1 MRPSFVPLRFNLVDP
16 HVHHDIKRTLQTML
30 EQLEWCQKALCN
42 FLEEKRA
49 KFPRFYFIGDD
60 DLLEIL
66 GQAQNPAV
74 IQAHLK
80 KLFQGTTT
88 VRFNKTM
95 TKIQSMVSAAGEV
108 VDLDHAVATSDRV
121 EDWLSAFADEMK
133 STLASLLAS
142 YLLSLT
148 KTGEVN
154 FEMYPSQVMC
164 IGELVQFTDSVE
176 ASIGNGF
183 TDLLIKVKSQ
193 LAALTNQDLS
203 AMPVV
208 QIKVKALVMDLVHN
222 LGILEHLDSARCC
235 HVHDWAWHKQLRYYV
250 RNMKYIAANVC
261 MSDGAFLYTYEYQG
275 NAAKLV
281 HTPLT
286 DRCYLTLVQGMHM
299 GFGGNPYGPA
309 GTGKTESVKA
319 LGNAFGRQV
328 LVFNCFDESHQ
339 LLTNR
344 GFMFLNEIEAL
355 HSSGL
360 LFATYE
366 WSSKKLLYAG
376 LTHLVKTRDTN
387 REMVE
392 FICPNEAST
401 SSGEEWWG
409 NGISLVVTPDHNMV
423 VQDSLLERETLR
435 AEPFASRM
443 QQPEWYVKKSA
454 VELSRSH
461 TRLQFLTCA
470 REGID
475 VPKNSSLAQYID
487 AKLKSLRIDPRKENR
502 VVAFLEFYGFW
513 HDNSFVIFR
522 ENKKACA
529 LCSYAC
535 KQTEMEFLKKR
546 LTLLEVAFHIIV
558 IGRGW
563 HIYID
568 DLHYL
573 SCFVVKLGRCCQQN
587 QIVGHCQVTDSGELS
602 QVEQN
607 KTLRTSSK
615 YTDMKACACR
625 TSDGDDA
632 RCIGVYFSLFVG
644 DVHCSQV
651 RLIFSRC
658 QLPSDLEGQMLDLV
672 GQSLQDLMPK
682 YISMPLVCYPFA
694 IRTRGWNNFS
704 RMASFLSNEDAGP
717 SQRLL
722 INVNN
727 TQTCAYNRERFVE
740 KKTNKPGEIR
750 PGLLL
755 RQLPCWV
762 FHLTRS
768 KARAVLTGICVAYG
782 HHCGTQSSIQ
792 VVGDRIRDQLVCL
805 ALHAGWSAHFTYD
818 GCHSRESH
826 PPSSDTWCVIY
837 LTDMCCLDA
846 TIHTRSSEHSL
857 TTTDHARRNG
867 LAIPSKVRTI
877 KYTGQTWC
885 VNVPKYH
892 FVVVRRARRD
902 AQGRVVLASV
912 PTIQGNCDEGI
923 DFHSMGR
930 IFIGLVKCGAW
941 GCFDEFNRLKE
952 DQLSAISQQIQ
963 VIQDAIK
970 ARAPVVSLVG
980 REINVDFNAGIFVT
994 LNPAG
999 KDYGGRSQIPD
1010 NLKALFRPVA
1020 MGRPDNELIA
1030 EVYLQ
1035 TEGFTQA
1042 RGLSKKIVSLFM
1054 LSKQLL
1060 SRQRHYDWGLRA
1072 LKAVLNTGGK
1082 LLVQARGEA
1091 QVSVGMEAEL
1101 LIKAVR
1107 INTLSKLTFSDT
1119 SCFLS
1124 LIGDIFP
1131 GAESS
1136 DVAGGELEVAIRKVM
1151 QSKPFSLTL
1160 DETQICKMLQ
1170 LKEALDQRMGCV
1182 VVGPSGCGK
1191 STVWRVLK
1199 AALIEGGQAVQVHV
1213 MNPKSMP
1220 RQQLLGEMDMDT
1232 REWTDGVLT
1241 DAARNVVKAPAE
1253 VRSWIVCDGDVDP
1266 EWIESL
1272 NSVLDDNHLLTLPSG
1287 ERISFGGNVNFLF
1300 ETHDLRFAS
1309 PATISRMG
1317 MIFLADEDTNKKR
1330 LVSKWLLSQDNAN
1343 RSHLAGWL
1351 EDIFY
1356 KALDYLVRMRSF
1368 VVETTLVGTILNGLS
1383 SISGVS
1389 TKLSFVVGLIR
1400 GLGGNL
1406 SASDRSCFA
1415 KEVFAWARERPPDH
1429 SAPLDCDVDI
1439 SGEKLFSY
1447 SSQFGGVSEDAG
1459 KEPNSKERTLKSVIE
1474 TPLTQRTMAQL
1485 KPWIEAAE
1493 PFIIVGNEG
1502 CGKEL
1507 MIRHAFAQRRK
1518 FVVTIIN
1525 CSAQTKVA
1533 HVIAKIQ
1540 QCCSLFSASDGR
1552 VYRPRDCERLIL
1564 YLKNLN
1570 LPKPDIYGTCML
1582 VAFLQQLVTFGGF
1595 YDANLEFLR
1604 IEGVQIVASINPA
1617 TTIGRHPL
1625 STRFTAI
1632 VRIYYLDYPE
1642 THELSTIYEKLLVIA
1657 FRRVIAEGGAEV
1669 ASNLAKFMKL
1679 EERTKLATTLVEIYE
1694 KIKATFLVDDARH
1707 YLFTPR
1713 DLSAWVKNLSQYDLG
1728 GEDLL
1733 DVISYE
1739 GSRIFRDRMVDEE
1752 SETKLD
1758 SIVRTILR
1766 SKFHFVPSL
1775 TDIHFTTMGLAAIG
1789 GHTKYSKQQRSE
1801 SSGTDSLNTPLL
1813 VRTTRTE
1820 FQSYVQKGIEHYERE
1835 TAELNML
1842 LFPQIL
1848 EHISRVDRVISS
1860 PGGNLLLIG
1869 RSGVGRRT
1877 AVKIVSHMHG
1887 FGFHNPSLTRSAGE
1901 DAIRHFRSELKP
1913 VFHSVATERGH
1924 SILYLE
1930 DHHFTCEAVLE
1941 IVNSML
1947 SSGEVPGLFSNEEL
1961 ETLYA
1966 SMREAMMDEGTEVNP
1981 YDYFIQ
1987 QIRRSIHLCVAMDPT
2002 SKNFDIRCE
2011 SNPAL
2016 FTRCTI
2022 LWMGKWSRSSM
2033 RSVPAMIDGVN
2044 SLLLAGSSPDATA
2057 VQRLDSK
2064 MSMQGGK
2071 TASKDDD
2078 EDVAM
2083 EERPGAKN
2091 DRDENL
2097 LEALIRIHESADLAS
2112 PREFMVFLE
2121 NWKVLYSQMQVGIQT
2136 KLKHLQAG
2144 LKKLGEASMTVDSLS
2159 NDAELEQEKLQDAQ
2173 RGADEA
2179 MEMITKTLS
2188 EATSRRAEVHELQ
2201 REVKEKEEHTM
2212 NRQGE
2217 IKNELSSIQPV
2228 LETAKAAVG
2237 QIKAEHLNEIR
2248 SLKMPP
2254 EPIAD
2259 VLGAVL
2265 KLLGISDV
2273 SWTSMKK
2280 FLGNRGVKDEI
2291 LNYDARRIG
2300 GEMRKDVARLLKQK
2314 ASSFDQA
2321 AITRVSVAAAPLAA
2335 WVKANIRYSVVLEK
2349 IRPLESELSQAEDS
2363 LAKCNHRLQRC
2374 EEEILSI
2381 DNRVTALKS
2390 KFGEH
2395 TREAEKLRA
2404 RLMMA
2409 EGTLAKAQNLL
2420 AKLSDEQARWQDQVK
2435 ELRLELAALPRQLLL
2450 AAGFLTYLPR
2460 CPEDA
2465 REAAT
2470 DAWKLHVE
2478 VANFSFKHLL
2488 STESQLLA
2496 WKQLGLPDDPLS
2508 QENALVIAHNPHS
2521 RVPFVIDPADAAR
2534 GWLQA
2539 HYGTDPAR
2547 PLESIQSADTRFT
2560 NQVELAVRFGKTLLV
2575 FDVDTLEPML
2585 YPIVRKDIFMQ
2596 GPRSVICL
2604 GGKMLDYNKNFR
2616 LVLATRNPQPDLPPD
2631 ATALCTL
2638 INFTVTR
2645 SGLRGQLLGMSIHH
2659 EQPELEIK
2667 KSQMLK
2673 QEEDYKIRLA
2683 ALEKTLL
2690 EALATAEGDLLEN
2703 SLLIESLSQTKEASW
2718 EIKNAL
2724 SASAQASVELDKQ
2737 REAYKGLSSDC
2748 CQLFFLVRSL
2758 AAINSM
2764 YHFSLASFLRLFRK
2778 GLLQGKSIDT
2788 DATLAERLQQ
2798 LTPLIERLVF
2808 FYVSRGLFKA
2818 DRCMFALHVV
2828 HGMHKKHFQAG
2839 EWELFA
2845 GLTPTKEGVCDGRP
2859 LDLPCWA
2866 GHDRMAAF
2874 SNMST
2879 QLGALVSELDLKNTT
2894 RWSHWAKSPECER
2907 EFPAEIMR
2915 KCTPFQR
2922 VLITQCFRPDRLTTV
2937 LHAFACEILQI
2948 SALAPPSLN
2957 FDQLHKQETEANL
2970 PILLIT
2976 TAGADPSK
2984 ELADFSATVVGRN
2997 RFKSLAMGG
3006 GTHDL
3011 AMSLLRET
3019 SSEGDWLCLQNLH
3032 LVVAWLPSLEKA
3044 LAVISAHEDFR
3055 LWLTTEPH
3063 TAFPHVLL
3071 QKSLKVTFESP
3082 PGTKRNM
3089 QRTLSIWG
3097 RDFFDTG
3104 ECRHRPQLLFCLA
3117 WLHAIL
3123 QERRT
3128 YVPQG
3133 WSKFYEFSVGDL
3145 RAGAFVMDA
3154 AAAAATKSG
3163 ELDLDVVHGLIEDAI
3178 YGGRIDN
3185 LHDARVLKAYLRRIF
3200 TRDVIEGR
3208 LPLTPDLLVPIPC
3221 TYSAAVS
3228 AVSTLSPQDT
3238 PALFGL
3244 PNNIEKSLQR
3254 TASSR
3259 VSDQLRQLYVV
3270 GSESLLFD
3278 REIWRSKLGP
3288 LLEHWQHLTAKY
3300 PALNAKASLGA
3311 LNTVELKNPI
3321 AGFVA
3326 TEILA
3331 AESILLHVS
3340 SQMAT
3345 LKKVIYGTA
3354 LLTPFIKTAAT
3365 CLLMGNIPSTWS
3377 NLWDGPDKPTTWLA
3391 LLVHKAFGIKS
3402 WSPKVRL
3409 KIPLCGY

>member
-1 MRPSFVPLRFNLVDP
+1 MVDP
-16 HVHHDIKRTLQTML
+16 HVHHDIRRTLETML
-30 EQLEWCQKALCN
+30 EQLERCQKALCN

-49 KFPRFYFIGDD
+49 TFPRFYFIGDD

-88 VRFNKTM
+88 VQFNETM
-95 TKIQSMVSAAGEV
+95 TKIQSMVSASGEV
-108 VDLDHAVATSDRV
+108 VDLDNAVATSDRV
-121 EDWLSAFADEMK
+121 EDWLSAFAEEMK
-133 STLASLLAS
+133 STLASLLGS

-176 ASIGNGF
+176 ASIGKGF
-183 TDLLIKVKSQ
+183 TDLLVKVKSQ
-193 LAALTNQDLS
+193 LAALTKQDLS

-208 QIKVKALVMDLVHN
+208 QIKVKALVMDIVHN
-222 LGILEHLDSARCC
+222 LDVLEHLDSARCRD
-235 HVHDWAWHKQLRYYV
+235 VHDWAWHKQLRYYV
-250 RNMKYIAANVC
+250 RNSKHIANVC
-261 MSDGAFLYTYEYQG
+261 MSDGDFLYTYEYQG

-355 HSSGL
+355 HGSGL
-360 LFATYE
+360 MFATYE
-366 WSSKKLLYAG
+366 WTSKKLLYAG
-376 LTHLVKTRDTN
+376 LTHLVKTKETN
-387 REMVE
+387 KEMVE
-392 FICPNEAST
+392 FICPNKVSNS

-409 NGISLVVTPDHNMV
+409 SGISLVVTPEHNMV

-435 AEPFASRM
+435 AEPFASRV
-443 QQPEWYVKKSA
+443 QQPEWYIKKSA
-454 VELSRSH
+454 VELSRNR
-461 TRLQFLTCA
+461 TRLQFMTSA
-470 REGID
+470 QEGID
-475 VPKNSSLAQYID
+475 VPKNSSSAQYID
-487 AKLKSLRIDPRKENR
+487 AKLKSLRIDPRNENW

-513 HDNSFVIFR
+513 HDSSFIIFR
-522 ENKKACA
+522 ENEGACA
-529 LCSYAC
+529 LCSCAC
-535 KQTEMEFLKKR
+535 KQTDMEFLKKR
-546 LTLLEVAFHIIV
+546 LTLLEVTFYIIV

-573 SCFVVKLGRCCQQN
+573 SCFVMKYGRCCQQN
-587 QIVGHCQVTDSGELS
+587 DFVGHCQVTNSGKLS
-602 QVEQN
+602 NVEQI
-607 KTLRTSSK
+607 KALGTFGK
-615 YTDMKACACR
+615 YTDVKACR
-625 TSDGDDA
+625 TSREDYV
-632 RCIGVYFSLFVG
+632 RWIGVYFSIFVG
-644 DVHCSQV
+644 DVHYNQV
-651 RLIFSRC
+651 RLLFSRR
-658 QLPSDLEGQMLDLV
+658 QLPSDLEGQILDMV
-672 GQSLQDLMPK
+672 GKSLRDLMPN
-682 YISMPLVCYPFA
+682 YISMPLVYYHPFA
-694 IRTRGWNNFS
+694 IRTREGNNYTS
-704 RMASFLSNEDAGP
+704 AASFLSNENAEP
-717 SQRLL
+717 AQRLL
-722 INVNN
+722 IKANN
-727 TQTCAYNRERFVE
+727 IPTCAYNREIFVE
-740 KKTNKPGEIR
+740 KHNKPDDSR

-755 RQLPCWV
+755 RQLPRWV
-762 FHLTRS
+762 FHLTRP

-782 HHCGTQSSIQ
+782 HHRGTQRIIQ

-805 ALHAGWSAHFTYD
+805 ALHAGCSTHFTYD
-818 GCHSRESH
+818 GSNSGESH
-826 PPSSDTWCVIY
+826 SPSSDTRCVIY
-837 LTDMCCLDA
+837 LTDMWCLDA
-846 TIHTRSSEHSL
+846 TIHSRSSEHSL
-857 TTTDHARRNG
+857 TTIDHAGRNR
-867 LAIPSKVRTI
+867 LASSSDVRTI

-885 VNVPKYH
+885 VKVPKYH
-892 FVVVRRARRD
+892 FVVVRRAQRD
-902 AQGRVVLASV
+902 AQGRVIQASV

-970 ARAPVVSLVG
+970 ARAPILSLLG

-1020 MGRPDNELIA
+1020 MGQPDNELIA

-1042 RGLSKKIVSLFM
+1042 HSLAKKIVSLFT
-1054 LSKQLL
+1054 LSKDLL

-1082 LLVQARGEA
+1082 LAVRAREVS

-1119 SCFLS
+1119 SCFLA

-1131 GAESS
+1131 GVESS

-1151 QSKPFSLTL
+1151 QSKAFSLSP

-1199 AALIEGGQAVQVHV
+1199 AALIERGQAVQVHV

-1220 RQQLLGEMDMDT
+1220 RQQLLGEMDLDT

-1241 DAARNVVKAPAE
+1241 DAARNVVKEPAE

-1317 MIFLADEDTNKKR
+1317 MIFLADEDINKKR
-1330 LVSKWLLSQDNAN
+1330 VVSKWLLSQDNAN
-1343 RSHLAGWL
+1343 RSRLEAWL

-1356 KALDYLVRMRSF
+1356 KALDYLVRMCSF

-1389 TKLSFVVGLIR
+1389 TKLSFVVGIIR

-1415 KEVFAWARERPPDH
+1415 KQVFVWARERPPDIG
-1429 SAPLDCDVDI
+1429 APLDCDVDI

-1447 SSQFGGVSEDAG
+1447 SSQCGGISEGAD
-1459 KEPNSKERTLKSVIE
+1459 KELTLKSVVQ
-1474 TPLTQRTMAQL
+1474 TALTQRTMAQL
-1485 KPWIEAAE
+1485 KPWIKAAE

-1507 MIRHAFAQRRK
+1507 MIQHAFAQRRK
-1518 FVVTIIN
+1518 VVVTIIN

-1540 QCCSLFSASDGR
+1540 QRCSLFSASDGR
-1552 VYRPRDCERLIL
+1552 VYRPRDCERLVL

-1570 LPKPDIYGTCML
+1570 LPKPDMYGTCML

-1595 YDANLEFLR
+1595 YDASLEFLR
-1604 IEGVQIVASINPA
+1604 IEDIQIVASMNPA

-1642 THELSTIYEKLLVIA
+1642 THELSTIYEKLLKIA
-1657 FRRVIAEGGAEV
+1657 FRRVIAERGAEV
-1669 ASNLAKFMKL
+1669 ASNLANFMKL
-1679 EERTKLATTLVEIYE
+1679 EECAKLAKTLVEIYE

-1713 DLSAWVKNLSQYDLG
+1713 DLSAWVNNLSQYDLG

-1752 SETKLD
+1752 SESKLD
-1758 SIVRTILR
+1758 SIMSTTLR
-1766 SKFHFVPSL
+1766 SKFQFIPSL

-1789 GHTKYSKQQRSE
+1789 GHTKYLNQQQRSE
-1801 SSGTDSLNTPLL
+1801 SSGPDSLNTPLL
-1813 VRTTRTE
+1813 VRTTRAE
-1820 FQSYVQKGIEHYERE
+1820 FQSYVQKGVEHYERE

-1848 EHISRVDRVISS
+1848 EHISRVDRVISN

-1887 FGFHNPSLTRSAGE
+1887 YDFYNPSLTRSAEE
-1901 DAIRHFRSELKP
+1901 DAMRHFRSELKP
-1913 VFHSVATERGH
+1913 VFHSVATEMGH

-1930 DHHFTCEAVLE
+1930 DHHFSCEAVLE
-1941 IVNSML
+1941 LVNSML

-1966 SMREAMMDEGTEVNP
+1966 TMREAMMDEGTEINP
-1981 YDYFIQ
+1981 YDYFTKR
-1987 QIRRSIHLCVAMDPT
+1987 IRRFIHICVAMDPT
-2002 SKNFDIRCE
+2002 SKSFDVRCE

-2033 RSVPAMIDGVN
+2033 RSVPAMIDGVKT
-2044 SLLLAGSSPDATA
+2044 LLSADSSSPDAA
-2057 VQRLDSK
+2057 EIQRLDSK
-2064 MSMQGGK
+2064 TSMRGGK
-2071 TASKDDD
+2071 TASKDDK
-2078 EDVAM
+2078 DVAL
-2083 EERPGAKN
+2083 EERPSTKA
-2091 DRDENL
+2091 DVDENL
-2097 LEALIRIHESADLAS
+2097 LDALIRIHESADLAS

-2121 NWKVLYSQMQVGIQT
+2121 NWNVLYSQMQFGIQT
-2136 KLKHLQAG
+2136 KLKHLRAG
-2144 LKKLGEASMTVDSLS
+2144 LKKIGEASMTVDSLS
-2159 NDAELEQEKLQDAQ
+2159 NDAELEQEKLHDAQ
-2173 RGADEA
+2173 RSADDA

-2188 EATSRRAEVHELQ
+2188 EATNRRAEVHELQ

-2212 NRQGE
+2212 NRQEE

-2349 IRPLESELSQAEDS
+2349 IQPLESELSQAEDS

-2381 DNRVTALKS
+2381 DDRVTALKS

-2420 AKLSDEQARWQDQVK
+2420 AKLSDEHARWQDQVR
-2435 ELRLELAALPRQLLL
+2435 ELRLELAALPRHLLL

-2470 DAWKLHVE
+2470 NAWKLYVD
-2478 VANFSFKHLL
+2478 VTDFSFKHLL

-2521 RVPFVIDPADAAR
+2521 RVPFVIDPADAATS
-2534 GWLQA
+2534 WLQA
-2539 HYGTDPAR
+2539 YYGTDPAR
-2547 PLESIQSADTRFT
+2547 PLESIPSADARFT

-2585 YPIVRKDIFMQ
+2585 YPLIREDILMQ
-2596 GPRSVICL
+2596 GPRCVICL

-2616 LVLATRNPQPDLPPD
+2616 LILATRNPQPDLPPD

-2659 EQPELEIK
+2659 EQPELEVK

-2673 QEEDYKIRLA
+2673 QEEDYKIKLA
-2683 ALEKTLL
+2683 ALETTLL

-2703 SLLIESLSQTKEASW
+2703 SLLIDSLSQTKEASR
-2718 EIKNAL
+2718 EIKTAL
-2724 SASAQASVELDKQ
+2724 AASAEVSVELDKQ
-2737 REAYKGLSSDC
+2737 RGAYRGLSSGC
-2748 CQLFFLVRSL
+2748 CQLYFLVRSL

-2764 YHFSLASFLRLFRK
+2764 YHFSLASFLKLFRA

-2808 FYVSRGLFKA
+2808 FYVSRSLFKA
-2818 DRCMFALHVV
+2818 DRCTFALHVV
-2828 HGMHKKHFQAG
+2828 HGMHKEHFQTG

-2845 GLTPTKEGVCDGRP
+2845 SLTPTKEGICVGRL
-2859 LDLPCWA
+2859 LDLPSWA
-2866 GHDRMAAF
+2866 GRDRMPAF

-2879 QLGALVSELDLKNTT
+2879 QLGALVNKLSLEDTT
-2894 RWSHWAKSPECER
+2894 RWNHWAKSSQCER
-2907 EFPAEIMR
+2907 EFPVEIMR
-2915 KCTPFQR
+2915 ECTPFQR
-2922 VLITQCFRPDRLTTV
+2922 VLITQCFRPDRLATT

-2984 ELADFSATVVGRN
+2984 ELADFSASAVGRN
-2997 RFKSLAMGG
+2997 RFKCLAMGG

-3019 SSEGDWLCLQNLH
+3019 SLEGAWLCLQNLH
-3032 LVVAWLPSLEKA
+3032 LVVAWLPLLEKA
-3044 LAVISAHEDFR
+3044 FAALSAHEDFR

-3071 QKSLKVTFESP
+3071 QESLKVTFESP

-3097 RDFFDTG
+3097 RDFFDMG
-3104 ECRHRPQLLFCLA
+3104 ESRHRPQLLFCLA

-3128 YVPQG
+3128 YIPQG

-3163 ELDLDVVHGLIEDAI
+3163 EVDLDVVHGLIEDAI

-3185 LHDARVLKAYLRRIF
+3185 LHDARVLKAYLCRIF

-3259 VSDQLRQLYVV
+3259 VSDQLRQLYVI
-3270 GSESLLFD
+3270 GSKSLLFD

-3288 LLEHWQHLTAKY
+3288 LLDHWQHLTTKY
-3300 PALNAKASLGA
+3300 PTLNEKAFLGA
-3311 LNTVELKNPI
+3311 LDTVELNGPI
-3321 AGFVA
+3321 ACFVA
-3326 TEILA
+3326 TELVA

-3345 LKKVIYGTA
+3345 LKKVIHGTA
-3354 LLTPFIKTAAT
+3354 LLTPFIKITAT
-3365 CLLMGNIPSTWS
+3365 CVMMGNVPSTWS
-3377 NLWDGPDKPTTWLA
+3377 NLWDGPEKPISWLA
-3391 LLVHKAFGIKS
+3391 LLVHKAVSIKS
-3402 WSPKVRL
+3402 WSPKVLNLKPRL
-3409 KIPLCGY
+3409 TIPLCRY